1 MNDSLWPVCLALTAW
16 AAVGILALTVAH
28 LQSSLERWK
37 TKVAALE
44 TAVEMHG
51 GLLVKR
57 QDALNARMDAVE
69 LTCGLREKLKTM
81 GGS

>member
-44 TAVEMHG
+44 TAVEIHG
-51 GLLVKR
+51 SLLVKR
-57 QDALNARMDAVE
+57 WDALSVRMDTLE
-69 LTCGLREKLKTM
+69 QKTA
-81 GGS
+81 GGIDD

>member
-44 TAVEMHG
+44 TGVEMRG
-51 GLLVKR
+51 SLLVKR
-57 QDALNARMDAVE
+57 QDALSARMDALE
-69 LTCGLREKLKTM
+69 QKTT
-81 GGS
+81 GGIDD